1 MIIKR
6 ILAALIAVVLA
17 FTAAVGV
24 SASENIALLDWGWGQ
39 GYFTSGGSLTSSSI
53 PVGCR
58 IPTDPNAVFTG
69 TSDRLI
75 VNKVGIPASSG
86 YTYTYT
92 ITFGLLGTNT
102 LYNPCNKD
110 QLSTVG
116 YKYTNNPDTT
126 YSEGTKYY
134 KYDGILDTALVT
146 IEKLENN
153 GYRLKL
159 VYNPDISGLTIGDI
173 YFYINTFIK
182 TNNGSSDS
190 LQFGNEVL
198 VCMKDP
204 SGEGFNSAV
213 LDAVNQIKE
222 DNENYHSNALELL
235 DQLLNTGSDNPLPDA
250 KDIKDQGTAM
260 STAEGAVRDKSS
272 DLIESVSSDWT
283 QYQTDAKN
291 AALTLKPAAAAV
303 NNVYNLIINEIPDEV
318 KMLYVAITILLFIG
332 WLIGR
337 VRE

>member
-6 ILAALIAVVLA
+6 ILAALIAVVIA

-24 SASENIALLDWGWGQ
+24 SAAENIALLDWGWGYNFS
-39 GYFTSGGSLTSSSI
+39 GDFTKTTI
-53 PVGCR
+53 PTGCT
-58 IPTDPNAVFTG
+58 IDTDPNDVFVG
-69 TSDRLI
+69 SSSRL
-75 VNKVGIPASSG
+75 VMHKVGIPAASG

-92 ITFGLLGTNT
+92 NTFSLIGTNT
-102 LYNPCNKD
+102 AYTPCIGD
-110 QLSTVG
+110 QLLTLG
-116 YKYTNNPDTT
+116 YKFSNTPDQTYTT
-126 YSEGTKYY
+126 GAKYY
-134 KYDGILDTALVT
+134 KYDGNIKSALVT
-146 IEKLENN
+146 IERLSDN
-153 GYRLKL
+153 GYRLKV
-159 VYNPDISGLTIGDI
+159 VYNPDVSGITIGDI
-173 YFYINTFIK
+173 YLYVNVFLKSESSIK
-182 TNNGSSDS
+182 PT
-190 LQFGNEVL
+190 LQLGNEVL